1 MGKTSNYVSTHLFS
15 FLKDTGIANMIKNTV
30 LEIIIS
36 GGGSRAREMK
46 SLPSTYSLSLSSSG
60 SHSSTVDG
68 GNVPLKLD
76 ANHR

>member
-1 MGKTSNYVSTHLFS
+1 
-15 FLKDTGIANMIKNTV
+15 MIKNTV
-30 LEIIIS
+30 LEIIIR
-36 GGGSRAREMK
+36 GGGSREMK

-60 SHSSTVDG
+60 SHSNTVDC

>member
-36 GGGSRAREMK
+36 GGG
-46 SLPSTYSLSLSSSG
+46 
-60 SHSSTVDG
+60 
-68 GNVPLKLD
+68 
-76 ANHR
+76 